1 MGTLETTGRQ
11 AVVKMIEI
19 INGNPTTLETVN
31 LALLCQKIDK
41 ESKKYSP
48 LLYQLMKCCER
59 FKSNMALM
67 SSSLSDVLAVMTSL
81 SNTCTSGGSSGLT
94 LDIGKFL
101 SEEVIKQS
109 ELLESLE
116 IFDEQFS
123 DILKNTKEKTKIFK
137 EKKHSKNIKLK
148 EKDIRNFNKIERN
161 NKNKKKLEEI
171 EKDCQVANLLLNCKN
186 LEDREK
192 LSLVELAGIERIMFN
207 EYLMVFKQFLL
218 LQRELFST
226 QKINCSIQS
235 LDQLLQNDT
244 IALDA
249 VSGVLSVSRNKSTT
263 ENEVVNQGT
272 NSPAGFR
279 EKLSVSEWSANSD
292 RTSAM
297 SESSAESV
305 ESEENVSLRKSG
317 QRFSTVRRSASPMR
331 VRDSVTRPVPCKP
344 PVILPGQGLTS
355 TSGRREN
362 IKNCSQSEDY
372 EDDFEVSFY
381 MNNMAALNGEYFS
394 FDRIKDEVI

>member
-48 LLYQLMKCCER
+48 LLYQMMKCCER

-109 ELLESLE
+109 ELLESLA

-137 EKKHSKNIKLK
+137 EKKILLKKKHSKNIKLK
-148 EKDIRNFNKIERN
+148 GRISETLIRLKE
-161 NKNKKKLEEI
+161 
-171 EKDCQVANLLLNCKN
+171 
-186 LEDREK
+186 
-192 LSLVELAGIERIMFN
+192 
-207 EYLMVFKQFLL
+207 
-218 LQRELFST
+218 
-226 QKINCSIQS
+226 
-235 LDQLLQNDT
+235 T
-244 IALDA
+244 I
-249 VSGVLSVSRNKSTT
+249 KT
-263 ENEVVNQGT
+263 
-272 NSPAGFR
+272 
-279 EKLSVSEWSANSD
+279 K
-292 RTSAM
+292 
-297 SESSAESV
+297 
-305 ESEENVSLRKSG
+305 
-317 QRFSTVRRSASPMR
+317 RS
-331 VRDSVTRPVPCKP
+331 
-344 PVILPGQGLTS
+344 
-355 TSGRREN
+355 
-362 IKNCSQSEDY
+362 
-372 EDDFEVSFY
+372 
-381 MNNMAALNGEYFS
+381 
-394 FDRIKDEVI
+394 